1 MSGWIQNSKWIQ
13 NAFENEIKNDFEV
26 KEKKE
31 KENWKIKEFKRV
43 VKFIFGSLPK
53 LPIFIWVEKYIWNS
67 IWICI
72 WFIIKIGFE
81 DKIENDL
88 GNGKFSFVS
97 IWPEGPLT
105 LSLPILARSLLP
117 LSAAQ
122 LSPPS
127 SPLPFPLPRGPANS
141 AAHSPSLPAGR
152 PNPVAQQT
160 PHAPC
165 CPLSLS
171 G

>member
-13 NAFENEIKNDFEV
+13 NAFENEIKNGFEV

-72 WFIIKIGFE
+72 WFIIEFGFE
-81 DKIENDL
+81 NKIEKDL
-88 GNGKFSFVS
+88 EKGKS
-97 IWPEGPLT
+97 
-105 LSLPILARSLLP
+105 SLL
-117 LSAAQ
+117 SI
-122 LSPPS
+122 
-127 SPLPFPLPRGPANS
+127 
-141 AAHSPSLPAGR
+141 
-152 PNPVAQQT
+152 
-160 PHAPC
+160 
-165 CPLSLS
+165 
-171 G
+171 